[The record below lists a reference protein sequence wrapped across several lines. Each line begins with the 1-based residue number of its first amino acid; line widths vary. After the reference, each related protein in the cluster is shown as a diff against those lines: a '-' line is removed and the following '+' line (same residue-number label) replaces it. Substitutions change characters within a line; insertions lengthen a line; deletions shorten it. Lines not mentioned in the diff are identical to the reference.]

1 MSSIVLRAAICLAPA
16 LALSS
21 IAAQE
26 PFPGLDAYIAKAVQ
40 ASKIPG
46 VGVAIVRN
54 DSVLYTKGFGVL
66 AAGSTTPVDD
76 QTLFEIGSSSKS
88 FTATLVAMMVAEG
101 KMRYDDRVARY
112 LPDLKLF
119 DPVASAELTVR
130 DALTHRAGLS
140 RGELI
145 WLGSGVTRAE
155 VLYRVRFLKPQ
166 SPFRSR
172 YSYQNIMV
180 LAAGEAAEGCDG
192 SVARNRGRYPR
203 STLVA
208 PTCDLRPTTAT
219 LCPRCTVD
227 HATVLATLRST
238 RRL

>member
-1 MSSIVLRAAICLAPA
+1 MSILRYRVSGVALGAVLVFGTVAG
-16 LALSS
+16 
-21 IAAQE
+21 AQE
-26 PFPGLDAYIAKAVQ
+26 PFPGLDAYISKQVATW
-40 ASKIPG
+40 KIPG
-46 VGVAIVRN
+46 IGVAIVRN

-88 FTATLVAMMVAEG
+88 FTATLVAMMVADG
-101 KMRYDDRVARY
+101 KMRYDDHIARF
-112 LPDLKLF
+112 LPDLKLY

-145 WLGSGVTRAE
+145 WLGSGATRAE

-180 LAAGEAAEGCDG
+180 LAA
-192 SVARNRGRYPR
+192 
-203 STLVA
+203 
-208 PTCDLRPTTAT
+208 
-219 LCPRCTVD
+219 
-227 HATVLATLRST
+227 
-238 RRL
+238 